1 MTQKK
6 AQEIPINQLEKDLNT
21 FKEKFYKKKNIM
33 DYGTF
38 LVYHRIPN
46 GLTTQLVEEAT
57 KLILTSKLNL
67 RVKSNRDETGKFA
80 DTIIIEE
87 NTTTKC

>member
-33 DYGTF
+33 DYGNF

-57 KLILTSKLNL
+57 KLILTLKLFL
-67 RVKSNRDETGKFA
+67 RVKSIRDETGKFA